1 MAANTQPIFTIT
13 PKIGI
18 AQVSEANAN
27 RDGTGTV
34 ITVITGATYGTRLNR
49 IEIQATGI
57 TTAGMLRLFI
67 SNGTN
72 TRLWKETVVSAITPS
87 AAVAAFSASI
97 VPSEP
102 LILPSGYSLIASTE
116 KAETFNIIVHAG
128 DY

>member
-1 MAANTQPIFTIT
+1 MAANTQPIFTIV

-27 RDGTGTV
+27 RNGTGTV

-49 IEIQATGI
+49 IEIQATGT
-57 TTAGMLRLFI
+57 TTAGMIRLFI

-97 VPSEP
+97 VPSNSV
-102 LILPSGYSLIASTE
+102 IS
-116 KAETFNIIVHAG
+116 
-128 DY
+128 